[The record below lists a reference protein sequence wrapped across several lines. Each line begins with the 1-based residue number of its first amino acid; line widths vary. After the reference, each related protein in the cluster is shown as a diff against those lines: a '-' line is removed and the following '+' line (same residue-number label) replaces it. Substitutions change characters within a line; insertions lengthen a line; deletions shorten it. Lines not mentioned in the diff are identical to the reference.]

1 MPATKKENPLK
12 TLVRLAPILLLLA
25 SCSTSST
32 KIVSAWKL
40 PETGPLQFE
49 RIMALVLVQEPSIR
63 RAGEQALV
71 QQITRA
77 KAVPSYTILNES
89 QLANEEQVKRAVSES
104 GVDGIVVMRPV
115 YNDEETRYVGGS
127 YPTSYYSFYGYY
139 GWAHPIS
146 YSPGYY
152 QTDRLVGVETNIYDT
167 SDGKLVWSGLT
178 QTTNPTD
185 VRKLVADTAKKVRQ
199 EMRKYGFIS

>member
-1 MPATKKENPLK
+1 M
-12 TLVRLAPILLLLA
+12 
-25 SCSTSST
+25 
-32 KIVSAWKL
+32 
-40 PETGPLQFE
+40 
-49 RIMALVLVQEPSIR
+49 
-63 RAGEQALV
+63 
-71 QQITRA
+71 
-77 KAVPSYTILNES
+77 NES

-115 YNDEETRYVGGS
+115 YNEEETRYVDGS
-127 YPTSYYSFYGYY
+127 YPTPYYSFYGYY

-152 QTDRLVGVETNIYDT
+152 QTDRLVGIETNIYDT

-178 QTTNPTD
+178 QTSNPTD